1 MLRRVVAFFAAA
13 TPVTGLLWVLFV
25 GFGAVA
31 FTTLL
36 PREGFPSV
44 TVPITVARG
53 TYFVDDAEQVDTDLA
68 QPIVAALVER
78 PEIESVDSTAGANFV
93 TVVATLADGQTSQ
106 NGADLIASEVTALDL
121 PPEADVVAQPL
132 DVAKFFDRFDLLVG
146 VHGPVGT
153 DAESL
158 EDAAALL
165 LDPLEARPEVAEAA
179 ILELLQSGTNP
190 ATGEEV
196 VDQTR
201 FNQITTRSAD
211 GGPPSE
217 FRSSIA
223 IGVVSAAGTDAL
235 AIRDGVDAALA
246 STEADGLLP
255 EGFDAVVAVD
265 FATAIR
271 QQISSLQS
279 NVLTGLIAVTIIALL
294 LISWRSSIITA
305 AFIATVL
312 ATAFGILHLFGISL
326 NTISLFGMIL
336 ALGLFVDDAIVITE
350 AIETFREGRSDPI
363 DVIRHAVRRVGA
375 ASISGTITTVLVF
388 APMLAISG
396 ILGQFIRILPISV
409 IIALVTSLVLSLL
422 FIPIASRFLV
432 LSAPR
437 SRAVFGRAEDW
448 LAREISSAADV
459 RGRRGVVIAA
469 GAVALSLGAVAV
481 AVLGFLPRVGF
492 DIFPAADD
500 SIEIS
505 GEYTFAPGTS
515 ISEAESI
522 TSAINADVLD
532 ALGDT
537 LQSGNTYVG
546 NAGRSRS
553 QFNLTDMGSR
563 PTAPELIS
571 ERLDPVAAEYG
582 PVQVVFNQVSA
593 GPPEAL
599 FPFRVQVNGEEPETL
614 ESAARVIAEELDG
627 SVIERSNGTTFTVLE
642 TKVVSTDVVARRD
655 GDRYVEVQ
663 ARFDA
668 DDITTTTAETRNLLE
683 GRYGPDELSALG
695 LGADALQFDFGIES
709 DNQESFA
716 SMGPAFAVAL
726 AAMMVLLIIQFRSTV
741 QWLLVFLAIPFSL
754 FGVFG
759 GLLVTDNE
767 LSFFVMLGLLGLIGI
782 AVNNTILL
790 TDFANQE
797 RRAGAD
803 RRTAISTAVRRRFRP
818 LVATTLTT
826 VAGVLP
832 LTLSDP
838 FWEPLGSTIIFGLI
852 SSTVLVLL
860 SFPYYYLAME
870 RIRDRFVTPW
880 RRKVRAVEGAAVR

>member
-1 MLRRVVAFFAAA
+1 MLRRIVAFFAAA
-13 TPVTGLLWVLFV
+13 TPLTGALWIAFV
-25 GFGAVA
+25 GFGALA

-36 PREGFPSV
+36 PREGFPSIA
-44 TVPITVARG
+44 VPITVARG
-53 TYFVDDAEQVDTDLA
+53 TYFVDDPEIVDAELA
-68 QPIVAALVER
+68 QPIVAALIER

-93 TVVATLADGQTSQ
+93 TVVASLADDQTSER
-106 NGADLIASEVTALDL
+106 GAEIIDAGIAALDL
-121 PPEADVVAQPL
+121 PPEADVTAQAL

-146 VHGPVGT
+146 VYGPV
-153 DAESL
+153 DADATAL
-158 EDAAALL
+158 EAAAGSLL
-165 LDPLEARPEVAEAA
+165 ELLESRPEVAEAEV
-179 ILELLQSGTNP
+179 LDLLQSGINP
-190 ATGEEV
+190 ATGEDV
-196 VDQTR
+196 VNQAR
-201 FNQITTRSAD
+201 FNQITTRSVD
-211 GGPPSE
+211 GGGPPDE

-223 IGVVSAAGTDAL
+223 VGVVAADGTDAL
-235 AIRDGVDAALA
+235 AIRDGVDTALA
-246 STEADGLLP
+246 SPELDRLLP
-255 EGFDAVVAVD
+255 TGYEAVVAID

-271 QQISSLQS
+271 QQIRSLQG

-305 AFIATVL
+305 LFIGTVL
-312 ATAFGILHLFGISL
+312 ATAFGVLYLFGISL

-350 AIETFREGRSDPI
+350 AIETFREGWSDPI
-363 DVIRHAVRRVGA
+363 DVIRHAIRRVGA

-396 ILGQFIRILPISV
+396 ILGDFIRILPISV
-409 IIALVTSLVLSLL
+409 IIALVTSLTLSLL

-437 SRAVFGRAEDW
+437 SRAVFGRAEEW
-448 LAREISSAADV
+448 LADEIGSAADV
-459 RGRRGVVIAA
+459 RGRRGLAIAA
-469 GAVALSLGAVAV
+469 AAVGLSVAAVAIAVF
-481 AVLGFLPRVGF
+481 GFLPRVGF
-492 DIFPAADD
+492 DIFPVADD
-500 SIEIS
+500 SIEIA
-505 GEYTFAPGTS
+505 GEYTFAPGTT
-515 ISEAESI
+515 IEEAEAM
-522 TSAINADVLD
+522 TSAINADVLA

-537 LQSGNTYVG
+537 MISGNTYIG
-546 NAGRSRS
+546 NAGRARS
-553 QFNLTDMGSR
+553 QFNLTEIGSR
-563 PTAPELIS
+563 PPAPDLIA
-571 ERLDPVAAEYG
+571 ERLDRLAADYDS
-582 PVQVVFNQVSA
+582 VQLVFNQVSA

-599 FPFRVQVNGEEPETL
+599 FPFRVQVNGEDAETL
-614 ESAARVIAEELDG
+614 AAAAQRIAEDLDG
-627 SVIERSNGTTFTVLE
+627 SVIERDNGTTFTVLE

-655 GDRYVEVQ
+655 GRRYVEVQ
-663 ARFDA
+663 ARFDG
-668 DDITTTTAETRNLLE
+668 DDITTTTGATRRLLE
-683 GRYGPDELSALG
+683 DRYGPDELAVLG
-695 LGADALQFDFGIES
+695 LADDALQFDFGIES

-716 SMGPAFAVAL
+716 SMGPAFVVAL
-726 AAMMVLLIIQFRSTV
+726 LAMMVLLIIQFRSAV

-759 GLLVTDNE
+759 GLLLTDNE

-838 FWEPLGSTIIFGLI
+838 FWEPLGSTIIFGLL

-860 SFPYYYLAME
+860 AFPYYYLAME
-870 RIRDRFVTPW
+870 RVRDRFVTPW
-880 RRKVRAVEGAAVR
+880 RRAVG